1 MMNRDSYF
9 SERIYL
15 GQNGE
20 IDAEVYAY
28 WEKILGKDV
37 LDSVEYLY
45 GSLNTIIGSSAY
57 KTKDIKPF
65 EEYESMK
72 ERVSNANGTQGLY
85 ARFPEKKLV
94 FSEFFV
100 PLITLGINDM
110 KKKENVLLSESV
122 INEYSN
128 VLLERLGRVSL
139 GILMFEMYLCKQE
152 GYLEGNS
159 PEEEYDYYNES
170 FLGNTNYKRE
180 LFEIYPCF
188 LRAITETIHNL
199 TTYFSILLVRLKDD
213 KRRIVEKFCAGK
225 EFDSI
230 SAIQASVSDSHKKGN
245 GVSVL
250 TLSNNIKIVYKPRS
264 MKIETVYLDFM
275 KKINEGCKYK
285 MYDLLVE
292 DMGDYGWEEYISYK
306 SCSDEQEL
314 HRYFYRFGV
323 LIFSS
328 YILNINDLHEEN
340 LIACGEYPVII
351 DAETILDNRRRNNV
365 NSAKE
370 EINYVLHESVLHSGL
385 LPHYRF
391 SKRGKGVDMSAIRG
405 AEEIGR
411 ASCRERVCLYV

>member
-100 PLITLGINDM
+100 PRITLGINDM

-159 PEEEYDYYNES
+159 PEEEYD
-170 FLGNTNYKRE
+170 
-180 LFEIYPCF
+180 
-188 LRAITETIHNL
+188 
-199 TTYFSILLVRLKDD
+199 
-213 KRRIVEKFCAGK
+213 
-225 EFDSI
+225 
-230 SAIQASVSDSHKKGN
+230 
-245 GVSVL
+245 
-250 TLSNNIKIVYKPRS
+250 
-264 MKIETVYLDFM
+264 
-275 KKINEGCKYK
+275 
-285 MYDLLVE
+285 
-292 DMGDYGWEEYISYK
+292 
-306 SCSDEQEL
+306 
-314 HRYFYRFGV
+314 
-323 LIFSS
+323 SS
-328 YILNINDLHEEN
+328 
-340 LIACGEYPVII
+340 
-351 DAETILDNRRRNNV
+351 
-365 NSAKE
+365 
-370 EINYVLHESVLHSGL
+370 
-385 LPHYRF
+385 
-391 SKRGKGVDMSAIRG
+391 
-405 AEEIGR
+405 
-411 ASCRERVCLYV
+411 